1 MKTNMNDK
9 QMLEAL
15 GITNANPFKTPAGY
29 FDDLTSRVMKN
40 IPSDE
45 AAPEELPQT
54 EREPAKVVDINSKPA
69 VRAKKLTFSQQ
80 MIRWTSVAAACVAL
94 VFGGIQFFD
103 KNSNEQ
109 LAENKSALSV
119 VDEYDDEYGE
129 ELLSYSMMDTQ
140 DVYSY
145 LAGDYN

>member
-45 AAPEELPQT
+45 ATPEELPET
-54 EREPAKVVDINSKPA
+54 EREAAKVVDINSKPA
-69 VRAKKLTFSQQ
+69 ARAKKLTFSQQ
-80 MIRWTSVAAACVAL
+80 LIRWTTVAAACVAL
-94 VFGGIQFFD
+94 IFGGIQFFD
-103 KNSNEQ
+103 RNSSEL
-109 LAENKSALSV
+109 LAENIPAAE
-119 VDEYDDEYGE
+119 EYDDEYGE
-129 ELLSYSMMDTQ
+129 ELLSYSMMDAQ

-145 LAGDYN
+145 LSGADY